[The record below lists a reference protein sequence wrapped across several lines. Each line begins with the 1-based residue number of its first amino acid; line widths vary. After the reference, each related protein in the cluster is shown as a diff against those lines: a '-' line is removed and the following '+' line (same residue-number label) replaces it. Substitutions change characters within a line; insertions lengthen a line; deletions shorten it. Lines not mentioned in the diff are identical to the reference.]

1 MRAYEAVFEYRV
13 HCNVF
18 CLKILLLQVLCLAT
32 WMITSTSPLWVEKV
46 DFLRV
51 FPFLSPESFNLTCC
65 LGWVFRHF
73 VAQKLSSRAEVVY
86 IKNRIA
92 LSDLRIPER

>member
-1 MRAYEAVFEYRV
+1 MSAYEAVFEYRV
-13 HCNVF
+13 RCNVF
-18 CLKILLLQVLCLAT
+18 CLKILLLQVVCLAT
-32 WMITSTSPLWVEKV
+32 WMITSTSPLWVERV
-46 DFLRV
+46 DFSRI

-73 VAQKLSSRAEVVY
+73 VAQKLSSRAEVAY